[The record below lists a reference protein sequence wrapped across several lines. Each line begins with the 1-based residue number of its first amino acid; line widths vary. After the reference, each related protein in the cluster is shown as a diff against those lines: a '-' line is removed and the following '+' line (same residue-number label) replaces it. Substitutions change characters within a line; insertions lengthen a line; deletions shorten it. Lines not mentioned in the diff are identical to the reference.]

1 MNLKK
6 SLVYVI
12 ATHNI
17 WDACFSSL
25 CDAVGGGRLLN
36 DFDFYFYHL
45 IKSNK
50 HNLQLEMK

>member
-1 MNLKK
+1 MPVFL
-6 SLVYVI
+6 LY
-12 ATHNI
+12 AMP
-17 WDACFSSL
+17 W
-25 CDAVGGGRLLN
+25 GGRLLN